1 MSEGANVKGDVP
13 RDVTSSLTWDT
24 PLTFAPTGPVFP
36 GNQRHTYCQRNS
48 LPALVK
54 NTKTMPKS
62 TGFVGV
68 LMIVHVVLTLEDVD

>member
-13 RDVTSSLTWDT
+13 RGCDILLNVGH
-24 PLTFAPTGPVFP
+24 PLTFAPSGPVFP

-62 TGFVGV
+62 TDFVGV